1 LYTSLACAQWLYVI
15 LELGKTGQWLRGQGE
30 KPWSCFCNQDVSWER
45 LLGTPMPLLE
55 YQPSFFCLS
64 VQDMIVNMLYSLWKI
79 ILDLYPMIYSLSSKV
94 ALSVRILITPP
105 RLVVFYNDQW
115 HLTNAPK

>member
-1 LYTSLACAQWLYVI
+1 
-15 LELGKTGQWLRGQGE
+15 
-30 KPWSCFCNQDVSWER
+30 
-45 LLGTPMPLLE
+45 MPLLE